1 MPARTSTKTHKRH
14 RPKSRAKPRK
24 SKPRKR
30 TARKNGRRGKPTRRR
45 RVRGGGP
52 KPTAAGGDS
61 DPRHMSLDERIEYYN
76 NLHKEGQSDV
86 TKNMDYDTKE
96 RHYYKI
102 QKKIE
107 ADLIREVDQDLAES
121 ETYIQDQAMDKRR
134 KTQIEKDIKEKTKN
148 VRKMES
154 DLLDEQESDYNGSR
168 PFMGRL
174 QHELQEKIP
183 ELYEEIRD
191 LKDELKALIADS
203 ESVNHEYMARMTELR
218 NALGNRWIDGTIA
231 AVNSHR
237 SDKKAAGGDHRKLTD
252 VLVEDYTVPEI
263 IWNQEIFYYHDDGR
277 GDHDHFM
284 TFDGSEFREYPE
296 HRQGTW
302 HGYYEDAK
310 DEEER
315 PMKEAERARAE
326 AEEEAT
332 RVRAEAERTRIE
344 AELARV
350 AALPK
355 QKTRLELLRERRKQK
370 MRDEAEKSSTPAP
383 PAAPPAAPQPHPT
396 YMPLIIAQQ
405 IVAANN
411 ERFIIRSSRSR
422 EGQQYLQDTTERIPT
437 IWIGEKTVVPRSDVD
452 NIVTRNNANEV
463 HQYYD
468 TRTYYMINIGNNT
481 KAWIR
486 ELPE

>member
-1 MPARTSTKTHKRH
+1 MPAKTTAKTHKRR
-14 RPKSRAKPRK
+14 RPKNRATTRK

-52 KPTAAGGDS
+52 KPKAAGGDS

-76 NLHKEGQSDV
+76 NLHKKGQSDI
-86 TKNMDYDTKE
+86 TKDMDYDTKE

-107 ADLIREVDQDLAES
+107 ADLIREVEQDLAES
-121 ETYIQDQAMDKRR
+121 KTYIEDQARDKRR
-134 KTQIEKDIKEKTKN
+134 ITQIKKDIKEKTKN
-148 VRKMES
+148 VKQMER
-154 DLLDEQESDYNGSR
+154 DLLTEQESDYNGSR

-183 ELYEEIRD
+183 EIYEEISD
-191 LKDELKALIADS
+191 LNDELKAIIADS
-203 ESVNHEYMARMTELR
+203 ESVNPEYMDRMTALR
-218 NALGNRWIDGTIA
+218 NALGNRWMDGTLA
-231 AVNSHR
+231 AVKSAD

-284 TFDGSEFREYPE
+284 TFDGSEFRDYPE
-296 HRQGTW
+296 HREGTW

-326 AEEEAT
+326 AEEEAA
-332 RVRAEAERTRIE
+332 RVRAEAERTKIE
-344 AELARV
+344 AERARV

-355 QKTRLELLRERRKQK
+355 QKTSSELLRERRKQK
-370 MRDEAEKSSTPAP
+370 MRDAARDAATKSNTPAPVAPAVPPAP
-383 PAAPPAAPQPHPT
+383 PAAPPAPPAAPPAP
-396 YMPLIIAQQ
+396 P
-405 IVAANN
+405 AA
-411 ERFIIRSSRSR
+411 
-422 EGQQYLQDTTERIPT
+422 P
-437 IWIGEKTVVPRSDVD
+437 
-452 NIVTRNNANEV
+452 VTRAEADAMVVANPTTISIRESTTYPGNYYV
-463 HQYYD
+463 HD
-468 TRTYYMINIGNNT
+468 TKSVIRR
-481 KAWIR
+481 WIR
-486 ELPE
+486 N

>member
-1 MPARTSTKTHKRH
+1 MYMPARTSVKTHKRH
-14 RPKSRAKPRK
+14 RPKSRSKPRK

-30 TARKNGRRGKPTRRR
+30 TARKTGRRGKPTRRR

-52 KPTAAGGDS
+52 KPKAAGGDS
-61 DPRHMSLDERIEYYN
+61 DPRHMSLDERIEYYH
-76 NLHKEGQSDV
+76 NLHKEGQSEA
-86 TKNMDYDTKE
+86 TKDMDYDTKE

-107 ADLIREVDQDLAES
+107 ADLIRHVDQDLAES

-134 KTQIEKDIKEKTKN
+134 KTQITNDIKKKTKK
-148 VRKMES
+148 VEQMES
-154 DLLDEQESDYNGSR
+154 DLSYEQESDYNGSR
-168 PFMGRL
+168 PFVGKL
-174 QHELQEKIP
+174 QGELQKEIP

-326 AEEEAT
+326 AEEEAKRVRFEAEMEAA
-332 RVRAEAERTRIE
+332 RVRAEAERTGIE
-344 AELARV
+344 AERARV

-355 QKTRLELLRERRKQK
+355 PLSKKEQLKARLRKRAIDAAGASDDSSSRTRPIPSAPAL
-370 MRDEAEKSSTPAP
+370 APPAP
-383 PAAPPAAPQPHPT
+383 PAPPAPAPPAPPT
-396 YMPLIIAQQ
+396 H
-405 IVAANN
+405 
-411 ERFIIRSSRSR
+411 
-422 EGQQYLQDTTERIPT
+422 
-437 IWIGEKTVVPRSDVD
+437 
-452 NIVTRNNANEV
+452 VTRAEADAMVTANPGYISIRESTTYRGNYYV
-463 HQYYD
+463 YD
-468 TRTYYMINIGNNT
+468 TRSPIRR
-481 KAWIR
+481 WIR
-486 ELPE
+486 N